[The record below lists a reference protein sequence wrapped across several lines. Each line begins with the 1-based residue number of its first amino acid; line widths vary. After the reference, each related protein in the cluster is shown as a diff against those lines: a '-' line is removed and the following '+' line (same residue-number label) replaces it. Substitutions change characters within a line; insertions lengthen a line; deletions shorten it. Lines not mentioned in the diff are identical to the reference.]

1 MIPPAS
7 FLPTSKRPV
16 RYAAL
21 AALVAVLMTAV
32 LMTSAA
38 PASDEHGPPPPDPRL
53 TDLERIIRPLK
64 TVTETA
70 DGRREL
76 TLGTGFIVGRHYFT
90 VEHNLAGAVAP
101 PDAAKTIYL
110 EGTAVAPSFAD
121 AGTDLA
127 VFALPDGLCQRYCND
142 LALVDGPELLRDQ
155 KVYWLPGQDA
165 DGKHTWQEGRILHYG
180 IKGDGPA
187 PDGTGPL
194 QGCDGNLIVEVDTP
208 FMSGSSGGPV
218 LDAATGG
225 IVGII
230 QGSVERGG
238 VRSGYFKP
246 VSCLT
251 SVLRTVHQQQP

>member
-1 MIPPAS
+1 MIPLAP
-7 FLPTSKRPV
+7 SKRRP
-16 RYAAL
+16 RHGALL
-21 AALVAVLMTAV
+21 AALVVALTACPV
-32 LMTSAA
+32 
-38 PASDEHGPPPPDPRL
+38 PASEERPPPPGSGHDRPRL
-53 TDLERIIRPLK
+53 TDVERIIRPLR

-90 VEHNLAGAVAP
+90 VEHNLAGTVAP
-101 PDAAKTIYL
+101 PAGARTIYL
-110 EGTAVAPSFAD
+110 EGTAVAPSFTD
-121 AGTDLA
+121 AGIDLA

-155 KVYWLPGQDA
+155 KVYWLPGEDA
-165 DGKHTWQEGRILHYG
+165 DGERTWQEGRVLHYA

-187 PDGTGPL
+187 PGGTGAL
-194 QGCDGNLIVEVDTP
+194 DGCEGNLIVEVDTP
-208 FMSGSSGGPV
+208 FVSGSSGGPV

-251 SVLRTVHQQQP
+251 SILRTVRQQQP